1 MPKYSR
7 GGRGGRVD
15 VIEVFAPHHV
25 GPWTILRP
33 LFRGTMLWITL
44 IAAGVLAG
52 LLASQRHTAPA
63 ITVLVITGVLFLASF
78 RAVWVLFGLL
88 IRSRAEITILATTG
102 VAYWWL
108 HTTMTDLW
116 ANAALLGSLAVLLLV
131 PASRRYLSRR
141 FWCVL
146 DRHRLR
152 SCLRQTKVRTMNM
165 DGELP
170 LMLWARP
177 TKTGERVWLWI
188 RAGSASDDLDAALSY
203 IAPACYAREA
213 RLIEVRKL
221 STLVAVDII
230 RRDPLAE
237 PQPITSVLARYVGK
251 VTGAASAEGTDPIA
265 ATTITDITN
274 RVVDDTTTT
283 TQTASGTNGKAK
295 KTTPLPPADKAVPTT
310 TPGGVED
317 LSDYIDID

>member
-7 GGRGGRVD
+7 GGLGGRAD

-33 LFRGTMLWITL
+33 LFRGNMLWITL
-44 IAAGVLAG
+44 IASGAAAG
-52 LLASQRHTAPA
+52 LLASQHHTTPA

-102 VAYWWL
+102 LAYWWV
-108 HTTMTDLW
+108 HTIMTDLW
-116 ANAALLGSLAVLLLV
+116 ADAVLIGSLAVILLV
-131 PASRRYLSRR
+131 PASRRFLLRR
-141 FWCVL
+141 FWCVV

-213 RLIEVRKL
+213 RLVEVRKL
-221 STLVAVDII
+221 TTLVAIDII

-251 VTGAASAEGTDPIA
+251 VAGTGLAEGTDPIA
-265 ATTITDITN
+265 PTTITDITS
-274 RVVDDTTTT
+274 RMVDDNTAT
-283 TQTASGTNGKAK
+283 TQPASGKAK
-295 KTTPLPPADKAVPTT
+295 TKQTTPLPPAEKTSAAS
-310 TPGGVED
+310 GVED